1 MAIAM
6 TNNIVLVEK
15 ASMDGNGVA
24 DSPRLS
30 FAIPCY
36 NEEEN
41 VAAIC
46 EAVATEAIRHNVSY
60 EIILIDNG
68 STDQT
73 RQIIRQL
80 CAQDARVKAIFNSRN
95 FGQMRSPTHAIYQ
108 ASGDYVIGMC
118 ADFQDPPTMIGEFLK
133 ARQEG
138 HMIVL
143 AQRQEEKTSM
153 LLKWVR
159 NCGYALMVRYA
170 DVPPIPNVTGFGL
183 YDRRVV
189 DTLKKWNDPEPLFR
203 VMLVESGFPVKLLP
217 VERPERRAGKTKN
230 NYRTLLDFALSSLA
244 HSSKNMLRLPLFW
257 AVFAAMISAFFMVS
271 AIIALFLGGPA
282 LILSLF
288 SVQFGICA
296 ITLFCLGLIGIH
308 IRLISERTRNVDLV
322 VEQERI
328 NF

>member
-1 MAIAM
+1 MMSDNRA
-6 TNNIVLVEK
+6 LLSPSQDEERK
-15 ASMDGNGVA
+15 ADTPKV
-24 DSPRLS
+24 S

-46 EAVATEAIRHNVSY
+46 EAVAAEAMKLDVAY

-73 RQIIRQL
+73 RHIIRQL
-80 CAQDARVKAIFNSRN
+80 CAQDGRIKAIFNSRN

-118 ADFQDPPTMIGEFLK
+118 ADFQDPPAMIGEFLR
-133 ARQEG
+133 ARAAG
-138 HMIVL
+138 HLIVL
-143 AQRQEEKTSM
+143 AQRQEEKTSW
-153 LLKWVR
+153 LLKLVR
-159 NCGYALMVRYA
+159 DSGYALMVRYA

-183 YDRRVV
+183 YDRMVV
-189 DTLKKWNDPEPLFR
+189 DTLKRWNDPEPLFR
-203 VMLVESGFPVKLLP
+203 VMLVESGYPVKLLP

-257 AVFAAMISAFFMVS
+257 AIFAAMISIFFLVGAFFAL
-271 AIIALFLGGPA
+271 AIGGPA
-282 LILSLF
+282 LILVLF
-288 SVQFGICA
+288 STQFGIFA
-296 ITLFCLGLIGIH
+296 VTLFCLGLIGIH

-322 VEQERI
+322 IEQERI